1 MRHCCN
7 NKLIFLLL
15 FISVAALVSPSF
27 VSSAFAEAKK
37 NVLILNS
44 YHQDY
49 KWTND
54 ETRGVVE
61 ALAPVNEKIKIYIEY
76 MGTKWVSGD
85 QYFEELNRMLKF
97 KYQNIRFD
105 VIVLSDNDALNF
117 LVKYRDGMFGR
128 VPTVFCGINYF
139 QDNDLREQPLYT
151 GTNETVDIKTNLET
165 ILRIHPAT
173 KKIIVINDTTTTGK
187 RIKTELMKVIPVF
200 QNRVRFEF
208 LEDIEMEKLLEKIKN
223 LPPDNV
229 VFYTLFFLDK
239 TGRFYEYDESIQ
251 LISQRAKVPVYGTW
265 DFSLGHGIVGGMLTS
280 GYDQGRSAG
289 EMALRILKGEKIENI
304 PVVRKSPNRYMFDY
318 QQMKLFGVKPSALP
332 PESVIIN
339 EPVSFYAVHKSLV
352 WGTLAGIIGLIF
364 AVIVLLF
371 NIRQRKKAQKALRE
385 AHDELE
391 NRVRERTTE
400 LVDSNNQLVNEIAER
415 KQAEALLKE
424 SEGKYRRFFNTSRD
438 CVFITSKDGSWID
451 LNEAAVEIFGYASR
465 EELMQM
471 KIPDHYANQ
480 GERERHLSII
490 MEQGYTKEFPVNLLR
505 KDGTVIHTLITSAA
519 WYDAEGNLMGFQG
532 TIRDITER
540 KKAEEALLESELKF
554 KSFAEHAIVGT
565 YIFQDD
571 IFKYVNPKFAQTFG
585 YTVEECLNNMPFE
598 TLVYPE
604 DIAYVKEQI
613 RKRTEGETELIHY
626 SFRGLKKNGQVF
638 PIEIYGS
645 LSVHNGKPAAAGTLL
660 DITERKRVEEERR
673 RYEKLQGV
681 LEMAGTICH
690 EMNQPMQIISGYSD
704 MLLTNISENDPIKG
718 KIETIRKQIDRMAA
732 ITQKLMNIKNFE
744 SQDYA
749 GFGRIININKCSGN
763 DNK

>member
-1 MRHCCN
+1 MKHCCN
-7 NKLIFLLL
+7 KQLIFLLL
-15 FISVAALVSPSF
+15 ILLIAASASSSF
-27 VSSAFAEAKK
+27 VTSAFAEAKK
-37 NVLILNS
+37 NILILNS

-61 ALAPVNEKIKIYIEY
+61 ALAPVNDKIKIYIEY

-117 LVKYRDGMFGR
+117 LVKYRDGIFDR

-139 QDNDLREQPLYT
+139 QDDDLKGQPLYT
-151 GTNETVDIKTNLET
+151 GTNETADIKTNLET
-165 ILRIHPAT
+165 ILRLHPAT
-173 KKIIVINDTTTTGK
+173 KKIVVINDTTTTGK

-200 QNRVRFEF
+200 QDRVRFEF

-265 DFSLGHGIVGGMLTS
+265 DFSLGHGIIGGMLTS
-280 GYDQGRSAG
+280 GYDQGKSAG
-289 EMALRILKGEKIENI
+289 EMALRILKGEKIGNI

-318 QQMKLFGVKPSALP
+318 QQMKRFGIKPSALP
-332 PESVIIN
+332 PDSVIIN
-339 EPVSFYAVHKSLV
+339 KPVSFYAVHKSLV

-364 AVIVLLF
+364 VVIVLLF

-391 NRVRERTTE
+391 NRVRERTSE

-424 SEGKYRRFFNTSRD
+424 SEEKYHKFFSTSRD
-438 CVFITSKDGSWID
+438 CVFITSKDGNWID
-451 LNEAAVEIFGYASR
+451 LNEAAVEIFGYSSR

-471 KIPDHYANQ
+471 KIPDLYVNPE
-480 GERERHLSII
+480 ERAKHLII
-490 MEQGYTKEFPVNLLR
+490 ITKQGYTKEFPVDLCR
-505 KDGTVIHTLITSAA
+505 KDGMVIHTLITSAA
-519 WYDAEGNLMGFQG
+519 RYDAEGNLIGFQG

-554 KSFAEHAIVGT
+554 KSFAEYAIIGT
-565 YIFQDD
+565 YISQDGVL
-571 IFKYVNPKFAQTFG
+571 KYVNPKFAQMFG

-598 TLVYPE
+598 TLVSSE

-613 RKRTEGETELIHY
+613 RKRTAGEIEFIHY

-645 LSVHNGKPAAAGTLL
+645 SSVHMGKPAAAGTLL
-660 DITERKRVEEERR
+660 DITDRKQAEEERLR
-673 RYEKLQGV
+673 GEKLQGV
-681 LEMAGTICH
+681 LEMAGTVCH
-690 EMNQPMQIISGYSD
+690 EMNQPMQIISGYSE
-704 MLLTNISENDPIKG
+704 MLLNASNDHPIYAKLH
-718 KIETIRKQIDRMAA
+718 KINEQIQRMGD
-732 ITQKLMNIKNFE
+732 ITKKLMNIKNFE